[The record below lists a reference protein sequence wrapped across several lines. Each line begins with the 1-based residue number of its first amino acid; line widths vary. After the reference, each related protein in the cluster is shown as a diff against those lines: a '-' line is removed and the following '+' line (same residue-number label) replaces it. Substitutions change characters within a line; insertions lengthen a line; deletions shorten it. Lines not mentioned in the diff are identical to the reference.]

1 MQRVVDTAPAG
12 GWPADSAADTV
23 TLDYEDRARR
33 RIRLRCDSGFTFLLD
48 LPAVV
53 RLAEGDGLRL
63 DDDRWIAVRAAL
75 EALVEVPCESGQ
87 ALARLAWHLGNRHVP
102 TEVRADAIRFRHDP
116 VIVDM
121 IEGLG
126 AEPIT
131 LVAPFQPEAGAYHR
145 HG

>member
-1 MQRVVDTAPAG
+1 MLRAVDSAPAG
-12 GWPADSAADTV
+12 TWPVDDASETV

-33 RIRLRCDSGFTFLLD
+33 RIRLTCDSGATFLLD

-53 RLAEGDGLRL
+53 RLRDGDGLKL
-63 DDDRWIAVRAAL
+63 DDGRWIGVRAAP

-87 ALARLAWHLGNRHVP
+87 SLARLAWHLGNRHVP
-102 TEVRADAIRFRHDP
+102 TEVRAGAIRFRHDP

-126 AEPIT
+126 AKP
-131 LVAPFQPEAGAYHR
+131 VALEASFQPETGAYHR